1 MHKYAIEIVYSERA
15 GGYIALVPE
24 LPGCSV
30 LADTHEEAL
39 QEIKNAMTIWLS
51 YAAVEK
57 REIPEPLG
65 DEILSEI
72 YKNMGSRANKSSSEA
87 NAREE

>member
-1 MHKYAIEIVYSERA
+1 MHKYAIEIVYSDKA
-15 GGYIALVPE
+15 GGYVALVPE
-24 LPGCSV
+24 LPGCSA

-39 QEIKNAMTIWLS
+39 QEIKSAMTIWLS

-65 DEILSEI
+65 EEILAEI
-72 YKNMGSRANKSSSEA
+72 YKTIDCRRAKARKEA
-87 NAREE
+87 KANEG